1 MGQPPCWPPLVSA
14 IAVTPTTKMIG
25 AEVTGIELGDLLK
38 DELIVATILDALE
51 ANGVLV
57 FRELDLDP
65 ETQVAFCRRIGELDY
80 SEGHHPVPG
89 IYRVTRDAAKN
100 AAAEYLK
107 GTFHWH
113 IDGCTPLHGEPPQRA
128 TLLSAKAVAES
139 GGETEFASTYVA
151 YNALTDEEKER
162 FSSLRV
168 LHSLEASQRLVY
180 PDPTPEQV
188 EGWRARPTSVHP
200 LVWTHRSGRKSLLLS
215 AHADH
220 IVDMDAV
227 REPSIARRIDGSSHT
242 GRARVS
248 APMVR
253 WRHGHLGQHRRDAP
267 RHFLSR
273 WFSSRD
279 ASDHHFR
286 QRTNSID
293 DGPDGLVSQSGQRL
307 QSTQLLSG
315 VRSPSVPMNSLA

>member
-1 MGQPPCWPPLVSA
+1 MGQPPRWPALMSA
-14 IAVTPTTKMIG
+14 IAVTPTAKMIG
-25 AEVTGIELGDLLK
+25 AEVTGIEMGDLLK

-51 ANGVLV
+51 AYGVLV

-80 SEGHHPVPG
+80 SEGHHPLPG

-151 YNALTDEEKER
+151 YYALTDEEKER
-162 FSSLRV
+162 FSSLKV

-188 EGWRARPTSVHP
+188 KGWRARPTSVHP

-220 IVDMDAV
+220 VVDMDACESRALLDELMDRAT
-227 REPSIARRIDGSSHT
+227 REELVYRHQWSVGDAVIWDNTGVMHRATPYPAGS
-242 GRARVS
+242 
-248 APMVR
+248 
-253 WRHGHLGQHRRDAP
+253 P
-267 RHFLSR
+267 REML
-273 WFSSRD
+273 
-279 ASDHHFR
+279 
-286 QRTNSID
+286 RTTIFGSEPI
-293 DGPDGLVSQSGQRL
+293 Q
-307 QSTQLLSG
+307 
-315 VRSPSVPMNSLA
+315 